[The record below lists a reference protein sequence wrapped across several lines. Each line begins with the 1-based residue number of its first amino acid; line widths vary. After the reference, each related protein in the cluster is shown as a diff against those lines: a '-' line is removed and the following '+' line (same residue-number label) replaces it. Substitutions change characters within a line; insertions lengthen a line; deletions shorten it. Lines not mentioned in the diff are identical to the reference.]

1 MTYRPLRVGPLG
13 MGLVPVLLWVVALL
27 LLDVNLALGLAM
39 FGIATIT
46 AFQFGLRVVHTI
58 EITDSGDLAWRAGYR
73 RGQIRLADMKLG
85 RRRMPRG
92 TVVLLLPA
100 PGRPAFIIGSAQGL
114 AEHLAGVRAAKPDL
128 DLQLDPWIARLRAT
142 DQPNAAA

>member
-27 LLDVNLALGLAM
+27 ILDLNLALGLAM

-46 AFQFGLRVVHTI
+46 AFQFGLRVVHTV
-58 EITDSGDLAWRAGYR
+58 EVTDSGDLAWRAGYR
-73 RGQIRLADMKLG
+73 RGQTRMADLKVG
-85 RRRMPRG
+85 RRPMPRG
-92 TVVLLLPA
+92 VVVLLIPA
-100 PGRPAFIIGSAQGL
+100 PGRPAFVIGSASGL
-114 AEHLAGVRAAKPDL
+114 AHHLEQVRSAKPDL